1 MHAIM
6 ILFKQNLEQ
15 EVLNIPPKRLHKRH
29 KNCQHVMISIST
41 TNNKLKIILVSMIM
55 QEGGFEKLQL
65 DKAPSISSTVPME
78 AVVFK
83 AEQSVVHPK
92 G

>member
-15 EVLNIPPKRLHKRH
+15 EVLNKHKRH
-29 KNCQHVMISIST
+29 KRCQHVNYSRV
-41 TNNKLKIILVSMIM
+41 NDAG
-55 QEGGFEKLQL
+55 GGFEKLQFG
-65 DKAPSISSTVPME
+65 KAPSICLTVPME

-83 AEQSVVHPK
+83 AEQPVVHPK
-92 G
+92 GLRDSFSPQCNPGYQHAV